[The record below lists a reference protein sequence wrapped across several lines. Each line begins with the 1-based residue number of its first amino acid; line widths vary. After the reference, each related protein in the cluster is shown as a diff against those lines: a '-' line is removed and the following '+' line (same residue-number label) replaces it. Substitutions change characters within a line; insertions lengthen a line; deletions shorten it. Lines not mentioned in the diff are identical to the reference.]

1 MSLLKALQNLIYL
14 GLIHILQGKSWV
26 WFLIMRNLAY
36 WLSSTLVWGLISLFL
51 SVCFIL
57 FYLLYKYT
65 VQWYL
70 KKKRTHPAAFSS
82 EKINNRPHF
91 FFSRLLLLRSL
102 LILLFPFL
110 SSSFVS
116 LFSFCCFCSFLFFR
130 FSIFYLLPFD
140 FWGLFTFWFMSN
152 LCLFSFTF
160 CFLFFGLC
168 VTYVSFHLL
177 FAFGLCVTFTNTFT
191 WIIFFIYF
199 FS

>member
-70 KKKRTHPAAFSS
+70 KKKRTQLLFLLKKSIIAHTSSSTRSSHFAVSFS
-82 EKINNRPHF
+82 F
-91 FFSRLLLLRSL
+91 FFICFFV
-102 LILLFPFL
+102 LIFAVSVL
-110 SSSFVS
+110 SSSSVS
-116 LFSFCCFCSFLFFR
+116 LFSTFCLLIFGVCLLF
-130 FSIFYLLPFD
+130 
-140 FWGLFTFWFMSN
+140 G
-152 LCLFSFTF
+152 LCLTYVSFHLLFAF
-160 CFLFFGLC
+160 CLLFGLC

-191 WIIFFIYF
+191 WIIFFF
-199 FS
+199 FF